1 MTAANYKITFLRV
14 RSAERI
20 FFSEFSRTAANY
32 NILFLRV
39 RSAERNFFPNFQ
51 GQQRMTKFCFWGF
64 VLPNGFFRTD
74 LYFKLRIKH
83 CSVHVC
89 VSEDCFELLV
99 WIFWTSFLKFSKMF
113 KLQTAE
119 SLTTTSRMANF
130 KNTEGEKKSNDD
142 DTFYISRDKCLRH
155 SCAYFFGGTALHHLA
170 EAAKGS

>member
-1 MTAANYKITFLRV
+1 MTCF
-14 RSAERI
+14 SAFHVSFTIDIWRPDSFWRPESKVNALI
-20 FFSEFSRTAANY
+20 S
-32 NILFLRV
+32 FLRV
-39 RSAERNFFPNFQ
+39 RSAERN
-51 GQQRMTKFCFWGF
+51 
-64 VLPNGFFRTD
+64 FFRTD

-99 WIFWTSFLKFSKMF
+99 WIFWTSFFKFSKMF

-155 SCAYFFGGTALHHLA
+155 SCAYFLGGQPCIIWPKQPKDPKKQHHLA
-170 EAAKGS
+170 LTWCLVF